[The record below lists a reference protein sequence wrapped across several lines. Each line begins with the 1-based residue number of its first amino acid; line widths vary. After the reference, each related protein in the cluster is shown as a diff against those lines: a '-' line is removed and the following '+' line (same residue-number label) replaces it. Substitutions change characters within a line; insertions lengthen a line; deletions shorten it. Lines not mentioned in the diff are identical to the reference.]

1 MVGIIRVW
9 VERWA
14 ARGRRATGYSDR
26 HHLPWSHGSK
36 TGRKIGLIGGNRRN
50 RPPPINKPTIFNLK
64 FDFFGKNTKNMK
76 KTREDFKW
84 NGAKLLSNT

>member
-1 MVGIIRVW
+1 VYGLRGGQPEGDGQRAIAIDITYPGAMVQ
-9 VERWA
+9 
-14 ARGRRATGYSDR
+14 
-26 HHLPWSHGSK
+26 K

-64 FDFFGKNTKNMK
+64 FDFFGKNPKNMK